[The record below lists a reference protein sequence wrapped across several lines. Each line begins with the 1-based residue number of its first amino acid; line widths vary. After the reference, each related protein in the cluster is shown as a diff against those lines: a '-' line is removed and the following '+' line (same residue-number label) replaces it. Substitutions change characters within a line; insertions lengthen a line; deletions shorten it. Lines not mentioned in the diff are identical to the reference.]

1 MIKNIKNIDV
11 IEKIFIVIDWEI
23 INFWEFFGVFFI
35 IFLLGGFVVKV
46 NVVKVFI
53 IKFIYNSWII
63 VNGRLILINGF
74 NKVIL

>member
-1 MIKNIKNIDV
+1 MIKNIKKIDF
-11 IEKIFIVIDWEI
+11 IEKIFIIIGWEI
-23 INFWEFFGVFFI
+23 INFWGFFGVLFM

-63 VNGRLILINGF
+63 VNGKLILINGF

>member
-1 MIKNIKNIDV
+1 MIKNIKKIDL
-11 IEKIFIVIDWEI
+11 IEKIFIIIGWEI
-23 INFWEFFGVFFI
+23 INFWGFFGVLFM

-63 VNGRLILINGF
+63 VNGKLILINGF